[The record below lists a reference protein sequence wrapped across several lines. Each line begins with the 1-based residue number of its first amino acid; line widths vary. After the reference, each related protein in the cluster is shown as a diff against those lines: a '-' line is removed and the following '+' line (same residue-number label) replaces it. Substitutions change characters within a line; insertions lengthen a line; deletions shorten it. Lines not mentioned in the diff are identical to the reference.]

1 MSKLIKIFLMIIF
14 ALAVSCK
21 SNEEPAR
28 EIAGE
33 NPPAGSYTGDYS
45 GEQGTVTINEDG
57 SCTIDGTII
66 VDPYNNYNSKTT
78 ITFNITV
85 KSWYKTYNSQSGD
98 YDGFTYTRDFVI
110 NSFNGGSYT
119 FREGYFYWGVNSYS
133 GKSFLAFSIDTE
145 NLGGV
150 AGFLRSLTLKN

>member
-1 MSKLIKIFLMIIF
+1 MVVG
-14 ALAVSCK
+14 ALVIALSISCK
-21 SNEEPAR
+21 SNEEPAS

-33 NPPAGSYTGDYS
+33 NPPAGNYTGDYS
-45 GEQGTVTINEDG
+45 GEEGTVTINADG

-66 VDPYNNYNSKTT
+66 IDPYNDLNSKTT

-85 KSWYKTYNSQSGD
+85 NSWYKTYNSQSGS

-110 NSFNGGSYT
+110 NSFTGGNYNFSQVN
-119 FREGYFYWGVNSYS
+119 FYWGVNSAT
-133 GKSFLAFSIDTE
+133 GKSFLAFPVDTE

-150 AGFLRSLTLKN
+150 AGFRSLTLN